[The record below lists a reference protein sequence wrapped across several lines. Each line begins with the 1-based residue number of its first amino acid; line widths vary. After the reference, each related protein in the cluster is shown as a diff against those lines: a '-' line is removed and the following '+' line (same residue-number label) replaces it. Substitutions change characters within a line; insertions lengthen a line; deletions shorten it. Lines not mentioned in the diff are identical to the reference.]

1 MRNFA
6 AAIKI
11 SQTNKNMSE
20 KQETIR
26 IADTTAN
33 PGPLGLAGFGM
44 TTLLLNL
51 HNAGLFPLDSMI
63 LAMGLFFGGAAQVIA
78 GCMEWKKNNLFG
90 QVAFTSY
97 GFFWII
103 LVFTWM
109 LPDMGVTKGIAP
121 TPTSFSAFL
130 AVWGVFT
137 VGLFVAS
144 LTHGK
149 LTAILFGLVAV
160 LFFALAAQSHIFAGW
175 VGIAA
180 GALAL
185 YLSLAAVINDSHKK
199 KLMPVF

>member
-1 MRNFA
+1 MND
-6 AAIKI
+6 
-11 SQTNKNMSE
+11 

-33 PGPLGLAGFGM
+33 PGSLGLAGFGM

-51 HNAGLFPLDSMI
+51 HNAGFFPLDAMI

-103 LVFTWM
+103 LVFVWI
-109 LPDMGVTKGIAP
+109 LPDMGFSNATVPSPA
-121 TPTSFSAFL
+121 SMSAFL
-130 AVWGVFT
+130 GIWGIFT
-137 VGLFVAS
+137 LGMFIAS
-144 LTHGK
+144 LAHGK
-149 LTAILFGLVAV
+149 LSAILFGLVTI
-160 LFFALAAQSHIFAGW
+160 LFFALAAHAQLIAGW

-180 GALAL
+180 GLLAL
-185 YLSLAAVINDSHKK
+185 YLSMAPVINDSHKK
-199 KLMPVF
+199 SVLPVF